1 MPVSLSPS
9 MIQGVVVAII
19 VFLIQLLFLE
29 FLVLANAN
37 MQREI
42 SNHCDFGSFTTV
54 KIRTGQTL
62 ANAGTVYT
70 LKEGTDT
77 KNPCGIPGFNTPTLF
92 SAAGHTSGD
101 GSIDSSGD
109 YSSASSSI
117 ICGTNRCYWWT
128 EGGTSHHSSAA
139 VHNIIVG
146 LLAGKTYYSE
156 DGNLIS
162 EKSYR
167 VYRLADG
174 KSAWGAAPDSAG
186 QADITLTHSI
196 APNAT
201 WKDRPLIVNQF
212 HGIISI
218 IGEIIPLLLVV
229 AVASEAFMLVY
240 LRNSQGGISGVVSSR
255 VALLVI
261 AYVVILFGGTVF
273 EFAESSLQV
282 FSSTAVSGTDRF
294 KDIAQLL
301 LSLIPLAYELLVLG
315 ILGWNTASAYR
326 AVRSRFARSGNNNM
340 RSIGQGM

>member
-42 SNHCDFGSFTTV
+42 SDHCDFGGFTSIKMRSWQQLSEKPSDGV
-54 KIRTGQTL
+54 ILTL
-62 ANAGTVYT
+62 
-70 LKEGTDT
+70 
-77 KNPCGIPGFNTPTLF
+77 
-92 SAAGHTSGD
+92 SG
-101 GSIDSSGD
+101 GSDSS
-109 YSSASSSI
+109 
-117 ICGTNRCYWWT
+117 C
-128 EGGTSHHSSAA
+128 TSNESEST
-139 VHNIIVG
+139 
-146 LLAGKTYYSE
+146 KTAWYSE
-156 DGNLIS
+156 DGNEATS
-162 EKSYR
+162 TVSSKVHTFST
-167 VYRLADG
+167 G
-174 KSAWGAAPDSAG
+174 KWDKKPA
-186 QADITLTHSI
+186 
-196 APNAT
+196 
-201 WKDRPLIVNQF
+201 IVNQF
-212 HGIISI
+212 QGIIEI

-273 EFAESSLQV
+273 EFAENAMQV
-282 FSSTAVSGTDRF
+282 FTSTAVSGTDRF
-294 KDIAQLL
+294 RDIAQLL

-326 AVRSRFARSGNNNM
+326 ACLLYTSPSPRDRQKSRMPSSA
-340 RSIGQGM
+340 

>member
-42 SNHCDFGSFTTV
+42 SDHCDFGGFTSI
-54 KIRTGQTL
+54 KMRDWQQLSEKPSDGAILTL
-62 ANAGTVYT
+62 T
-70 LKEGTDT
+70 
-77 KNPCGIPGFNTPTLF
+77 
-92 SAAGHTSGD
+92 D
-101 GSIDSSGD
+101 GSDTTCTGPS
-109 YSSASSSI
+109 
-117 ICGTNRCYWWT
+117 T
-128 EGGTSHHSSAA
+128 ET
-139 VHNIIVG
+139 
-146 LLAGKTYYSE
+146 GKKWYSE
-156 DGNLIS
+156 DGNEATAS
-162 EKSYR
+162 S
-167 VYRLADG
+167 ADG
-174 KSAWGAAPDSAG
+174 TTITFAAKWDKKPA
-186 QADITLTHSI
+186 
-196 APNAT
+196 
-201 WKDRPLIVNQF
+201 IVNQF
-212 HGIISI
+212 QGIIEI

-273 EFAESSLQV
+273 EFAENAMQV
-282 FSSTAVSGTDRF
+282 FTSTAVSGTDRF
-294 KDIAQLL
+294 RDIAQLL

-326 AVRSRFARSGNNNM
+326 AVRSRFARSGNNRM